1 MTLLQYHAKIPE
13 SKPSLKD
20 QDVNNTQVRHA
31 LEETLEAN
39 QGHVKKAKPITTV
52 RLHGEQEHIVRLAE
66 KRVDPLDPPRF
77 RNRKVLALQRD
88 DPAPILTTPIEKLTP
103 EEQKYWTVP
112 ACVSN
117 WKNPEG
123 YVIPMD
129 KRVGADAR
137 RFEQPQLSTKFAP
150 LAEALDVAVSSINAS
165 IAQRARV
172 QRTLAMKKQMEQE
185 EQLREEAKQ
194 LREAKREI
202 DHNKTQE
209 ERRRDRFLQ
218 EQRDERQRIRR
229 QTHERDIS
237 ERIALGQTVTNTAID
252 DEFDIRLF
260 DKSSGLDSGVM
271 GEEDNQV
278 YDRPMFHPN
287 HEYVPFAGDRKY
299 GASREDKYEVPV
311 GDEEEKKD
319 NSQNKSN
326 SLISVRFQSGPS
338 QTPSERA
345 GLYYPS
351 GNYADSESDMDEESD

>member
-1 MTLLQYHAKIPE
+1 MAILQYHKKIPE
-13 SKPSLKD
+13 AKPSLKE
-20 QDVNNTQVRHA
+20 QEINTTQVQHA

-52 RLHGEQEHIVRLAE
+52 RLHGEQEHIIRLAE

-88 DPAPILTTPIEKLTP
+88 DPAPILTTPHEKLTP
-103 EEQKYWTVP
+103 EEQKYWTIP

-150 LAEALDVAVSSINAS
+150 LTQALDVTVNFLNQS

-229 QTHERDIS
+229 KTHERDIS

-260 DKSSGLDSGVM
+260 DTSRGLDSGVM

-278 YDRPMFHPN
+278 YDKPLFHPS

-299 GASREDKYEVPV
+299 GASKEEKYEIPV
-311 GDEEEKKD
+311 GDESDKTD
-319 NSQNKSN
+319 TQNKST
-326 SLISVRFQSGPS
+326 SAISVRFQAGPS

-351 GNYADSESDMDEESD
+351 GNYADSESEMNEESD